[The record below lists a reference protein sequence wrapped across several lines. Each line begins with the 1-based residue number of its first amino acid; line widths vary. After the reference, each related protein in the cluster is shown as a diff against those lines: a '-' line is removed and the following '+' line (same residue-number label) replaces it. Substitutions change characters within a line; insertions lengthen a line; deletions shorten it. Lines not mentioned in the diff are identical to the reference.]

1 MSNRQFDF
9 VIVGGGSAGCV
20 LTNRISAD
28 PARRVLVLE
37 AGRPDAWWDVLIPM
51 PAAFSLPLGSRFYD
65 WIYRSEPEPQMAGR
79 RIVHARGKLLGGSSS
94 INGMIFQR
102 GNARD
107 DDGWA
112 EPPGLEPWSYA
123 HCLWGHV
130 RG

>member
-1 MSNRQFDF
+1 VCSPT
-9 VIVGGGSAGCV
+9 GSAR
-20 LTNRISAD
+20 T
-28 PARRVLVLE
+28 PRRVLVLE

-51 PAAFSLPLGSRFYD
+51 PAAFSLPLGCRFYD

-107 DDGWA
+107 YDGWA
-112 EPPGLEPWSYA
+112 EQPGLERWSYA